1 MLSLAVIGTFY
12 GRHENTL
19 PLMHRLFVDST
30 RKPDEAW
37 LMCETV
43 ADADAIINAYDELH
57 EREAIDRWP
66 DSIQLVTLPTPKIY
80 GAYSVL
86 PYAYKI
92 NYALER
98 TKADLVVYLDNNSM
112 PSPYKFEAM
121 ANALEKHPDWGAV
134 YCTQKRTG
142 FNETIFYAENPVE
155 DGYCA
160 LNYTQVMHRR
170 TDDRWPTDMALANPD
185 TADGV
190 FWRTL
195 HASLGPFFP
204 AGGARVD
211 DFHHIPSPKAT
222 LA

>member
-12 GRHENTL
+12 GRHENSL

-37 LMCETV
+37 LMCETMEDV
-43 ADADAIINAYDELH
+43 DTIGYALSELY
-57 EREAIDRWP
+57 EMELLDTRPGNLRLCE
-66 DSIQLVTLPTPKIY
+66 TPRLDNGSY
-80 GAYSVL
+80 AVL
-86 PYAYKI
+86 PYANKI
-92 NYALER
+92 NVALDESE
-98 TKADLVVYLDNNSM
+98 ADLVVYLDNNSM

-121 ANALEKHPDWGAV
+121 AKVLEAHPDWGAV

-142 FNETIFYAENPVE
+142 FNETIFYADNPVE

-170 TDDRWPTDMALANPD
+170 TNDRWPTDMDLADPD
-185 TADGV
+185 LADGV

-204 AGGARVD
+204 AGGSEVHD
-211 DFHHIPSPKAT
+211 EHHIPSPKAT
-222 LA
+222 LL